1 MQYQTDLKSHRREIN
16 GGPIPLLAVL
26 QPFSSDSSNLISRF
40 FYWLFKGSF
49 KDQCKFLDEIFQ
61 LIFEGSR
68 DSFLRFLQLLFFVSF
83 LANFGD
89 HLRVF
94 FFRDDSLATVLQQF
108 LQSLHKHFSILPEFF
123 SRMLEEI
130 LRGIFILFYFILSFF
145 GGFFLRFFWGF
156 LKGFVWGVFP
166 VSTRN
171 TLRDSTRD
179 SLRDGDTTLTDVC
192 SSSRRWLAVRSSRTC
207 CSACFNCVSNSV
219 STSREL
225 SWYSSSSILASSP
238 LKQQ

>member
-94 FFRDDSLATVLQQF
+94 FFKRWLFGNSVATIFAIASQTLLHSSGILFTDAWRDP
-108 LQSLHKHFSILPEFF
+108 KRHFHSILFH
-123 SRMLEEI
+123 
-130 LRGIFILFYFILSFF
+130 FIVF
-145 GGFFLRFFWGF
+145 
-156 LKGFVWGVFP
+156 WGVFFCDSFEDSWKDSFEGCFP
-166 VSTRN
+166 FQPGILWGILQGILWGTG
-171 TLRDSTRD
+171 TL
-179 SLRDGDTTLTDVC
+179 
-192 SSSRRWLAVRSSRTC
+192 
-207 CSACFNCVSNSV
+207 
-219 STSREL
+219 
-225 SWYSSSSILASSP
+225 P
-238 LKQQ
+238 

>member
-94 FFRDDSLATVLQQF
+94 FLKRWLFGNSVATIFAIASQTLLHSSGILFTDAWRDP
-108 LQSLHKHFSILPEFF
+108 KRHFHSILFH
-123 SRMLEEI
+123 
-130 LRGIFILFYFILSFF
+130 FIV
-145 GGFFLRFFWGF
+145 FWGF
-156 LKGFVWGVFP
+156 FFAILLRILERIRLRGVSRFNQEYFEGFYKGFSEGRGHYLNGCVF
-166 VSTRN
+166 
-171 TLRDSTRD
+171 
-179 SLRDGDTTLTDVC
+179 
-192 SSSRRWLAVRSSRTC
+192 
-207 CSACFNCVSNSV
+207 
-219 STSREL
+219 
-225 SWYSSSSILASSP
+225 
-238 LKQQ
+238 Q